1 MGNNWVNIILHQ
13 RWNLAAARTKHGNAF
28 RDAAL
33 MKEFQNQCAY
43 PHSTRE
49 CPFWLHLVTIAIR
62 WRGIWPF
69 HHRLLESQSCQESA
83 PGHVAFLPWR
93 DGASYSQATTTTSL
107 LLSVLTFSSRE
118 EDIHSFDV
126 NMELSVSQRSFQE
139 VTSGS
144 SVPSSGP
151 NVDFLKV
158 VRMVFW
164 SGVVG
169 LARSRL
175 ALTVALRAQ
184 KLDLW
189 ASLVLMV
196 KVERRNWLTIHIP
209 HSRVTDDIRLK
220 NELGA

>member
-49 CPFWLHLVTIAIR
+49 CPFWLHLVTIR

-107 LLSVLTFSSRE
+107 SLSVLTFSSRK

-196 KVERRNWLTIHIP
+196 KVEGRNWLTIHIP

>member
-49 CPFWLHLVTIAIR
+49 CPFWLHLVTIR

-107 LLSVLTFSSRE
+107 SLSVLTFPSRIK
-118 EDIHSFDV
+118 DICSFDN
-126 NMELSVSQRSFQE
+126 NMELSLSQE
-139 VTSGS
+139 VTLGS

-151 NVDFLKV
+151 NNGEGRAPELIDYP
-158 VRMVFW
+158 RDSPIQESEMIQD
-164 SGVVG
+164 SRT
-169 LARSRL
+169 RSS
-175 ALTVALRAQ
+175 V
-184 KLDLW
+184 
-189 ASLVLMV
+189 LVPV
-196 KVERRNWLTIHIP
+196 
-209 HSRVTDDIRLK
+209 
-220 NELGA
+220 